1 MILPLAYY
9 GDPILRKKG
18 AKIEKIDDEIRQL
31 VKDMT
36 ETLHAHNGIGLA
48 APQIHKS
55 IALFITCVDKKGPN
69 NQWIK
74 GDLKVFINPKII
86 GHSREET
93 VLPEGCLSIPNTYL
107 EISRPK
113 SVTVEATDIDGNVFT
128 QEFYDLEAHC
138 VMHENDHING
148 VLHID
153 RFRGK
158 DKNKLEQNLRQIKK
172 KYYQGKAN

>member
-9 GDPILRKKG
+9 GDAVLRKKG
-18 AKIEKIDDEIRQL
+18 DRIDKIDDEIRQL

-36 ETLHAHNGIGLA
+36 ETLHAHEGIGLA
-48 APQIHKS
+48 APQVHKS
-55 IALFITCVDKKGPN
+55 LALFITCISRKGPDGK
-69 NQWIK
+69 WTEGK
-74 GDLKVFINPKII
+74 LRVFINPKII
-86 GHSREET
+86 SYSPENT
-93 VLPEGCLSIPNTYL
+93 VIPEGCLSIPGTYL

-113 SVTVEATDIDGNVFT
+113 SVVIEATDIDGNIFT
-128 QEFYDLEAHC
+128 EEFFDLDAHC

-158 DKNKLEQNLRQIKK
+158 DKARLEQKLREIKK
-172 KYYQGKAN
+172 KYHKS